1 MNKLIYPSVSLIF
14 LSIFFFLFS
23 SGSCTC
29 KRYMSVSPCQRRL
42 LFYDWV
48 SLSGRV
54 PLQQQNQRRDLGE
67 PLIFR
72 PNPGQVFPDC
82 SLLLAAPLLP
92 PTSTSR
98 SVKLMKCPIIM
109 IVTAHYVFFS
119 DLCFL
124 FIQPTLGVNKS
135 SSALLYVI
143 LSPVGP
149 YFKTGTF
156 SPVALLADPSF
167 VRAWPGGCGD
177 CKLGG

>member
-1 MNKLIYPSVSLIF
+1 MSISSRQRRQLFMIGF
-14 LSIFFFLFS
+14 LYREGFLYS
-23 SGSCTC
+23 SGT
-29 KRYMSVSPCQRRL
+29 RGGP
-42 LFYDWV
+42 
-48 SLSGRV
+48 GRIPHFQTKPRHV
-54 PLQQQNQRRDLGE
+54 WLVW
-67 PLIFR
+67 
-72 PNPGQVFPDC
+72 VFPDC
-82 SLLLAAPLLP
+82 SLLLTAPLLP
-92 PTSTSR
+92 LTSR
-98 SVKLMKCPIIM
+98 SGSVKLIKCPSII
-109 IVTAHYVFFS
+109 IITVHYVS
-119 DLCFL
+119 DQCFL

>member
-1 MNKLIYPSVSLIF
+1 MSVTQATWWTSW
-14 LSIFFFLFS
+14 SIQVSAWSSSAPFLFLLFYYLWLGFS
-23 SGSCTC
+23 IKKGSCTAVELVEWP
-29 KRYMSVSPCQRRL
+29 KRTPHFQTKPRHVWL
-42 LFYDWV
+42 VW
-48 SLSGRV
+48 
-54 PLQQQNQRRDLGE
+54 
-67 PLIFR
+67 
-72 PNPGQVFPDC
+72 VFPGC
-82 SLLLAAPLLP
+82 SLLLATPLLP
-92 PTSTSR
+92 RTSR
-98 SVKLMKCPIIM
+98 SGSVKVSFYYNSYCTLC
-109 IVTAHYVFFS
+109 FFS

>member
-1 MNKLIYPSVSLIF
+1 MNVS
-14 LSIFFFLFS
+14 S
-23 SGSCTC
+23 
-29 KRYMSVSPCQRRL
+29 RQRRL
-42 LFYDWV
+42 LFMIGFLYQEGFLYSSRTRGGAWGTPHYFLDQTQACMV
-48 SLSGRV
+48 SMGISW
-54 PLQQQNQRRDLGE
+54 
-67 PLIFR
+67 
-72 PNPGQVFPDC
+72 
-82 SLLLAAPLLP
+82 LLATPCR
-92 PTSTSR
+92 PTSPSNCKVRICQINEVSFYYNNYCT
-98 SVKLMKCPIIM
+98 LCF
-109 IVTAHYVFFS
+109 FFS

>member
-1 MNKLIYPSVSLIF
+1 M
-14 LSIFFFLFS
+14 LF
-23 SGSCTC
+23 
-29 KRYMSVSPCQRRL
+29 
-42 LFYDWV
+42 
-48 SLSGRV
+48 
-54 PLQQQNQRRDLGE
+54 
-67 PLIFR
+67 
-72 PNPGQVFPDC
+72 
-82 SLLLAAPLLP
+82 
-92 PTSTSR
+92 
-98 SVKLMKCPIIM
+98 
-109 IVTAHYVFFS
+109 FFS

>member
-1 MNKLIYPSVSLIF
+1 MNV
-14 LSIFFFLFS
+14 S
-23 SGSCTC
+23 SG
-29 KRYMSVSPCQRRL
+29 QRRL
-42 LFYDWV
+42 LFMIGFLYQEGFLYSSRTRGGAWGTPHFQTKPRHV
-48 SLSGRV
+48 WLV
-54 PLQQQNQRRDLGE
+54 W
-67 PLIFR
+67 
-72 PNPGQVFPDC
+72 VFPDC

-92 PTSTSR
+92 PTARSG
-98 SVKLMKCPIIM
+98 SVKLMKCPFII
-109 IVTAHYVFFS
+109 IIAVHYVFFS